1 MSLNI
6 YKLIVNGS
14 LVCCFKTNKSET
26 KRYLVPKKKKKIVQ
40 IYSKKHEALS
50 ARLKN
55 RTILFKS
62 CIKYFY
68 K

>member
-1 MSLNI
+1 MAVWCVVSKQINQKQKGIL
-6 YKLIVNGS
+6 YQ
-14 LVCCFKTNKSET
+14 
-26 KRYLVPKKKKKIVQ
+26 KKKKIVQ